1 MLTRHPAGDSLGS
14 DCCPRLLRPEDR
26 VSVGSQLG
34 SLPTPLRVRLMAAK
48 AARNMGSAM
57 AR

>member
-1 MLTRHPAGDSLGS
+1 MLTCHPAGGSLGS
-14 DCCPRLLRPEDR
+14 DGYSRPLRPEDR
-26 VSVGSQLG
+26 VLACAQLG
-34 SLPTPLRVRLMAAK
+34 VLPTPLRVRLMAAK